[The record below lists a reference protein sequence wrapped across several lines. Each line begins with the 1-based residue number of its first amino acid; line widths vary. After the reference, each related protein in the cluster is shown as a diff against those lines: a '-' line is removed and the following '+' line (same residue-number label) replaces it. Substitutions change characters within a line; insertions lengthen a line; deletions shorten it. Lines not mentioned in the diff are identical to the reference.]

1 MTADPRAGHRRVLG
15 LDGCRAGWVAA
26 HLVDGQLTGI
36 EVVEELQGLLA
47 TTTPAAVGVDMPV
60 GLIDAARD
68 ADRAARAGLPG
79 RASSVFSTPPRA
91 VVDGWRRGE
100 LTTHA
105 AASARAREVTGA
117 GLSQQAWR
125 LVPRIAEV
133 DLLIAAGHDLRE
145 VHPELAFR
153 VLAGEHLPRKRTWGG
168 IEARRAVLA
177 GVGVV
182 LPPRFVGDEL
192 AAPDDVVDAAV
203 CAWVAD
209 GLAGARTTI
218 TFPAVPTQHDR
229 GRPIVITARSA
240 PAPSLRTLEP

>member
-1 MTADPRAGHRRVLG
+1 MPADDRGAQRRVLG
-15 LDGCRAGWVAA
+15 LDGCRAGWVAV
-26 HLVDGQLTGI
+26 HLDGGRVAGV
-36 EVVEELQGLLA
+36 EVVEELAGLLA
-47 TTTPAAVGVDMPV
+47 TAGPAAVGVDMPV
-60 GLIDAARD
+60 GLLDTARD

-79 RASSVFSTPPRA
+79 RASSVFGTPPRA

-100 LTTHA
+100 ITTHA
-105 AASARAREVTGA
+105 AASACARAVTGS

-133 DLLIAAGHDLRE
+133 DLLVAAGHDLRE

-153 VLAGEHLPRKRTWGG
+153 VLAGEQLPRKRTWGG
-168 IEARRAVLA
+168 IEARRALLA

-182 LPPRFVGDEL
+182 LPARFTGDDL

-209 GLAGARTTI
+209 ALGGAGSTVTY
-218 TFPAVPTQHDR
+218 PAEPTQHDR
-229 GRPIVITARSA
+229 GRPIVITAR
-240 PAPSLRTLEP
+240 PAPTTSVRTLAP